1 MSWVI
6 YDFSHIFICML
17 WFCHGLPKGEI
28 VRTYVVVQSC
38 EHMSLFYVI
47 GLSLDKTHFTCI
59 WVDLGCVKHF
69 KKQGFKVKC
78 WSRQNLSKIQARK
91 CKILKLDTYLD
102 RYIYRALKKLFCP
115 SLDSYLDTFI
125 CRELKKTVFQ
135 VCFKSNPWVC
145 LWDFFSPNPRHIKG
159 LF

>member
-6 YDFSHIFICML
+6 YDFSHMFICLL

-28 VRTYVVVQSC
+28 VRTYVVVQDC

-47 GLSLDKTHFTCI
+47 GLSLDKTHFTCN

-69 KKQGFKVKC
+69 KKQWFKIKC
-78 WSRQNLSKIQARK
+78 WSRQSLSKKQARK

-102 RYIYRALKKLFCP
+102 RYIYRDLKKLFSP
-115 SLDSYLDTFI
+115 SLDSCLDTSRHLYLSRI
-125 CRELKKTVFQ
+125 KENRIPSLFQ
-135 VCFKSNPWVC
+135 VQSVC
-145 LWDFFSPNPRHIKG
+145 VSLGLLFS
-159 LF
+159 